1 MLHCSKLCFCPGAE
15 ARDAPARGRNQ
26 QTLLLFPL
34 GRLDKH
40 TRSPFQ
46 LMQKYSLSLIQ
57 NTRRIFLAAPHS
69 PSTLVYFAASVG
81 KINSAWCNKNNGS
94 AGLQFM
100 SDFIMPNLRATIDTM
115 HTRLCQNAAFNK
127 NRKHAFLRK
136 SSFQNTSIGETK
148 QFSAFILQQN
158 KILNDKHPSSF
169 VELPLGVTRPIFQI

>member
-1 MLHCSKLCFCPGAE
+1 MYTRGGNKTRNAWCIAVNYVFVLAPKREMRL
-15 ARDAPARGRNQ
+15 PARGRNQ

-46 LMQKYSLSLIQ
+46 PMQKYSLSLIQ

-100 SDFIMPNLRATIDTM
+100 SDFIMPNLRATIDTL
-115 HTRLCQNAAFNK
+115 HTLLCQNAAFNK
-127 NRKHAFLRK
+127 NRKHAFFANPPVK
-136 SSFQNTSIGETK
+136 IQPMEKQNSFQ
-148 QFSAFILQQN
+148 F
-158 KILNDKHPSSF
+158 
-169 VELPLGVTRPIFQI
+169 